1 MLPFS
6 AGRTGMLRFCWAV
19 PAQHVLHRLAHASC
33 SHAVSVGA
41 ASYSRYEQLQLCRL
55 SGSPG
60 NADLDGGRL
69 AAAIPAVDLMAKREE
84 FEALVHHKL
93 LSYGGSCLLSDLLS
107 DPNVKVAAKPLLAH
121 KTELCLLQQM
131 MEVKLLP
138 LKQQQQQPEAGDSVV
153 ALSHMHEDCIPLG
166 LMEGV
171 PRAQIPEESAPEQAA
186 DTSRTVLTP
195 DTTLHNKQSP
205 LKRLLGMVWDKAN

>member
-1 MLPFS
+1 
-6 AGRTGMLRFCWAV
+6 MLRFCWAV
-19 PAQHVLHRLAHASC
+19 PARQALHRLAHVSWRQAF
-33 SHAVSVGA
+33 SVGA

-60 NADLDGGRL
+60 NADLHGGRL

-107 DPNVKVAAKPLLAH
+107 DPNVQVAARPLLAH

-138 LKQQQQQPEAGDSVV
+138 LKQQQPELSDSVV

-166 LMEGV
+166 LLEGV
-171 PRAQIPEESAPEQAA
+171 PRAQIQEETTPEQAV
-186 DTSRTVLTP
+186 DTSSEPNRTVLTP
-195 DTTLHNKQSP
+195 DTSSLSTRSP
-205 LKRLLGMVWDKAN
+205 LKRLFGMVWDKGD